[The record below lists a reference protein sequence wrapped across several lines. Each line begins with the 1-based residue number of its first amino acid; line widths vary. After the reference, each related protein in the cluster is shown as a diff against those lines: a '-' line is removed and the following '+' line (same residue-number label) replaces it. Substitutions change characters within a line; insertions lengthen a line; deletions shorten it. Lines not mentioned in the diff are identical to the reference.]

1 MTASESALEASGE
14 TTREGRGWLRAAGNG
29 RPKQRPT
36 PAGSDDRRSNREG
49 GLLVAP
55 AVALLLAMTVFP
67 AIYLVHASLFDFTLL
82 GSSRR
87 FVGLDNYVEV
97 LTNGILRSSLL
108 RTLGFVVV
116 AVGVELF
123 IGMIIA
129 VNLARR
135 SVFNTVASTLLLLP
149 LAVTPAVSGLVF
161 RQLLNPNFGWVDHYL
176 ESLGII
182 DRPVEWLSHPA
193 TAWTALIGLD
203 VWQWTPFVAL
213 ILMAGLQALP
223 REPFDAA
230 AVDGASRWQT
240 FRFLTLPMLRPFI
253 AIAVVL
259 RVIQAFK
266 TFDSFKVL
274 TDGGPGDSTEIVNL
288 MIHRVALQ
296 SFRVGDAAALG
307 VVFLI
312 IVSLVAPLILRVSW
326 GSVNASAEERS

>member
-1 MTASESALEASGE
+1 VTASGSVIEAGGE
-14 TTREGRGWLRAAGNG
+14 TSNEGRTKLRAAGDG
-29 RPKQRPT
+29 RPKLRRAPS
-36 PAGSDDRRSNREG
+36 GSDDRRSNREG
-49 GLLVAP
+49 RLLVAP

-67 AIYLVHASLFDFTLL
+67 AVYLIHASVFDFTLL
-82 GSSRR
+82 GGSRR

-97 LTNGILRSSLL
+97 LTNDVLRSSVL
-108 RTLGFVVV
+108 RTLAFVVV
-116 AVGVELF
+116 AVGVQLF

-135 SVFNTVASTLLLLP
+135 TVFNTVASTLLLLP

-176 ESLGII
+176 ERLGII
-182 DRPVEWLSHPA
+182 DGPVEWLSHPG
-193 TAWTALIGLD
+193 TAWIALIGLD

-240 FRFLTLPMLRPFI
+240 FRYLTLPMLRPFI

-312 IVSLVAPLILRVSW
+312 VVSLLAPLILRVAW
-326 GSVNASAEERS
+326 GSVSASVGERS